1 MEAEQVVEKILA
13 EANAEA
19 DKIKSEA
26 SEKCAQ
32 TEADLQSQLAG
43 YGKETEA
50 LAKAAAEDKT
60 ARMLASSRMA
70 SRKEHLTAKVA
81 LLDEVFVKARQ
92 RILAL
97 DDAKYLELIGKLMT
111 EAIETGDE
119 EVIVGNQEKRID
131 EAFIER
137 MNGTLGPP
145 LKSNLQLATEKA
157 DIDGGFILRRGNI
170 QVNVSMDILLAQA
183 REQLE
188 AELAG
193 ELFEKEQKKK

>member
-26 SEKCAQ
+26 SEKCARA
-32 TEADLQSQLAG
+32 EADLQSQLAG

-50 LAKAAAEDKT
+50 LANAAAEDKT
-60 ARMLASSRMA
+60 ARMLASARMA
-70 SRKEHLTAKVA
+70 NRKEQLTAKVA
-81 LLDEVFVKARQ
+81 LLDDVFVKARQ
-92 RILAL
+92 QILAL
-97 DDAKYLELIGKLMT
+97 DDGKYLELIGKLM
-111 EAIETGDE
+111 AQAVETGDE
-119 EVIVGNQEKRID
+119 EVIVGKEEKRID
-131 EAFIER
+131 DGFLER
-137 MNGTLGPP
+137 MNRTLGPP
-145 LKSNLQLATEKA
+145 LKGNLRFAAERY
-157 DIDGGFILRRGNI
+157 DIDGGIILRRGNN

-193 ELFEKEQKKK
+193 ELFEKEQRKK